1 MTYLQVRSEE
11 FFSISWHRDEI
22 LGLQI
27 QNDGGVLRI
36 RQTGSDEVKEIPPV
50 KDRL

>member
-27 QNDGGVLRI
+27 QNDNGVLMI
-36 RQTGSDEVKEIPPV
+36 GQTCSDEVKEIPPV
-50 KDRL
+50 KDGL